1 MAELNARWK
10 PGQEVPG
17 FATAQVNAGRF
28 VKVTGVKTAQGD
40 YPIAHCDAGQKAFG
54 VAQYDSAPA
63 SQPAT
68 DQERR
73 VNVAR
78 GSTIARVVAG
88 AAIDVSSGPVAVKS
102 DANGKA
108 IAATSGTVIN
118 GYALTSATA
127 ADQVIEVELTL
138 AGVVSA

>member
-17 FATAQVNAGRF
+17 FCTAQVNAGRF

-40 YPIAHCDAGQKAFG
+40 YPVTHCGAGQKAFG
-54 VAQYDSAPA
+54 VAQYDSAP
-63 SQPAT
+63 STQPAT

-73 VNVAR
+73 VNIAR

-88 AAIDVSSGPVAVKS
+88 AAVDASSGPVAVKS

-108 IAATSGTVIN
+108 VAATTGTVIN